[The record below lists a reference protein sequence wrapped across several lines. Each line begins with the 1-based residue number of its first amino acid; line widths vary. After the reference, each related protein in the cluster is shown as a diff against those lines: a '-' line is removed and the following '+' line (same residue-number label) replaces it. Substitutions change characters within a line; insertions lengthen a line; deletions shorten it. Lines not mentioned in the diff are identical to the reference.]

1 MKKNIIIRL
10 VASWDM
16 WFRIWPIVIWP
27 ELMTSPERRRPLL
40 YTIAY
45 SQQIVTP
52 IYYTPLPNTQHITPT
67 QAKTTHSNIQHKD
80 TQHTD
85 IQHTNIPHS
94 NTKHTYIQ
102 HTYAQHT
109 YIQHTYIQHTY
120 IIIQHTYTQH
130 TTNMQHTCIQQT
142 NSPIY
147 NTQIYSTPLTE
158 DLGNCQINKCLLP
171 KYSNYVAKCLAFINI
186 ITSMDKFK
194 SMLYT
199 CCKIKFS
206 QKTYMLEIYN
216 MFIVMSPLPYF

>member
-45 SQQIVTP
+45 SQQIVTL
-52 IYYTPLPNTQHITPT
+52 IYYTPLPNTQHITPS
-67 QAKTTHSNIQHKD
+67 QAKTTHSNI
-80 TQHTD
+80 QHTD

-102 HTYAQHT
+102 HTYTQHT

-120 IIIQHTYTQH
+120 TQH
-130 TTNMQHTCIQQT
+130 T
-142 NSPIY
+142 
-147 NTQIYSTPLTE
+147 
-158 DLGNCQINKCLLP
+158 
-171 KYSNYVAKCLAFINI
+171 YVAKCLAFIDI

-194 SMLYT
+194 SMRYT